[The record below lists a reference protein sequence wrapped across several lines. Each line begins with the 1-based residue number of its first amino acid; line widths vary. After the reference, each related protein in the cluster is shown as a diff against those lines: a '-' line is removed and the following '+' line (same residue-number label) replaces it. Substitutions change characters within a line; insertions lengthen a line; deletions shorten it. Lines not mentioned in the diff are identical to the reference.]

1 MADTLKM
8 PGARTGAPSA
18 AAALGTRTA
27 RFGRSSSA
35 LELAGHSPAITR
47 VQELVRRAASLDVG
61 VLLTAERGADVDSV
75 ARELHG
81 RSRRATAPYIVVE
94 CDGGDAARLGQLLFG
109 TVSPGSPGPSAAPTD
124 LEPIARDSRLAAA
137 RGGTLFLQDVT
148 ELPAAI
154 QSRLARIARDGEVL
168 VDGQPAPTDVRLIAS
183 AAPAVDADVHAHR
196 LRSDLFRRLG
206 AVRIDLPPLRDRQ
219 EDVPVIAARVLEE
232 ALTTR
237 GLQPRA
243 FTQAALA
250 LIAAVTWPGNLGE
263 LQAAITRVA
272 GDMGD
277 HDIQVEHVLPALH
290 LQRAPAR
297 FVPTGNLRE
306 ARLRFERDYISA
318 VLQHHA
324 WRMADAAQTLG
335 IQRPNLYR
343 KARQLGIPVTRIS
356 G

>member
-1 MADTLKM
+1 M
-8 PGARTGAPSA
+8 
-18 AAALGTRTA
+18 
-27 RFGRSSSA
+27 
-35 LELAGHSPAITR
+35 
-47 VQELVRRAASLDVG
+47 QELVRRAAPLELG

-75 ARELHG
+75 ARELHA
-81 RSRRATAPYIVVE
+81 RSRRAAGPYVVVE
-94 CDGGDAARLGQLLFG
+94 CDGADASRIAQLLFG
-109 TVSPGSPGPSAAPTD
+109 TVSTSSAALPIATTPTD
-124 LEPIARDSRLAAA
+124 LEPIARDSRIAVA

-154 QSRLARIARDGEVL
+154 QARLARIARDGEVSL
-168 VDGQPAPTDVRLIAS
+168 DGQPVATDVRLVAS
-183 AAPAVDADVHAHR
+183 ASPAVDADVHAHR
-196 LRSDLFRRLG
+196 LRGDLFRRLS

-219 EDVPVIAARVLEE
+219 EDVPLIATRVLEE
-232 ALTTR
+232 ALAER
-237 GLQPRA
+237 GLKPRA

-250 LIAAVTWPGNLGE
+250 LVAAVTWPGNLGE
-263 LQAAITRVA
+263 LRAAITRVA
-272 GDMGD
+272 GEPGD
-277 HDIQVEHVLPALH
+277 HDIQVEHILPALH

-343 KARQLGIPVTRIS
+343 KARQLGIPVTRMS
-356 G
+356 E

>member
-1 MADTLKM
+1 MADTLLRA
-8 PGARTGAPSA
+8 GARTAV
-18 AAALGTRTA
+18 
-27 RFGRSSSA
+27 FGRPASSFPGP
-35 LELAGHSPAITR
+35 LELVGHSPAITR
-47 VQELVRRAASLDVG
+47 VQELVRRAAALDVG

-81 RSRRATAPYIVVE
+81 RSRRAAAPYVAVE
-94 CDGGDAARLGQLLFG
+94 CDGADALRLGQLLFG
-109 TVSPGSPGPSAAPTD
+109 TVSTGSTGAPIAPTPAD
-124 LEPIARDSRLAAA
+124 LEPIAGDSRMAAA

-154 QSRLARIARDGEVL
+154 QARLARIARDGEVSL
-168 VDGQPAPTDVRLIAS
+168 DGEPVATEVRLVAS
-183 AAPAVDADVHAHR
+183 ASPSVDADVHAHR
-196 LRSDLFRRLG
+196 IRADLFRRLA

-232 ALTTR
+232 VLTNR
-237 GLQPRA
+237 GLKPRA

-250 LIAAVTWPGNLGE
+250 LVAAVTWPGNLGE

-272 GDMGD
+272 GEPGD

-343 KARQLGIPVTRIS
+343 KARQLGIPVTRTFE
-356 G
+356 